1 LGYLYFT
8 LVGALMIL
16 IVIALMFFTRA
27 KEKPNPR
34 LNQKS
39 KSPRNMAQSPS
50 TIPAGQIKNLIGRKY
65 IPSYQSDLAVAKHV
79 DRFLSG
85 ATSRSDNY
93 IAEKKN
99 DADEDAAD
107 EILLGDNGRDHPA
120 GEKDEKEAIKAQ
132 KAVQLELGMGDT
144 KDQLTAVNE

>member
-1 LGYLYFT
+1 LGYLYFI
-8 LVGALMIL
+8 LMSALMIL

-65 IPSYQSDLAVAKHV
+65 IPSYQSDPAVAKQV

-85 ATSRSDNY
+85 ATSRSDNSV
-93 IAEKKN
+93 AEKQS
-99 DADEDAAD
+99 DADED
-107 EILLGDNGRDHPA
+107 A